1 MTQLLEVKDLV
12 TRFYTEDGVVH
23 AVNGISY
30 TLDEGESLGIVGESG
45 SGKSVGVKSI
55 MRLIPS
61 PPGRIEEG
69 KVIFNGRDVLQISEE
84 EMRHIRGREIAMI
97 FQDPMTSLNPVL
109 TIGLQMTEGLEL
121 HLGMKKEQAED
132 RAVEMMALVGIPNA
146 RDRLNDYPHQFSG
159 GQRQRIGIAMA
170 LSCNPSLLI
179 ADEPT
184 TALDVTIQA
193 QIVDLVLKL
202 KEQLGMAIIWI
213 THDLGV
219 IAGMVEKMAV
229 MYAGFIVETA
239 PVNDIYHNTA
249 HPYTLGLL
257 ESLPKINMV
266 EGERLIPIEGLPPDL
281 LRKPNYCPFAPRC
294 RYAVNHCFTE
304 NPPLSAISE
313 GHFAA
318 CWRAQEVYEGLRINE
333 YADVQEVAA

>member
-1 MTQLLEVKDLV
+1 MTQLMDVKNLT

-55 MRLIPS
+55 MGLIPN
-61 PPGRIEEG
+61 PPGRVEDGE
-69 KVIFNGRDVLQISEE
+69 VIFIDRDLLQIPKE
-84 EMRHIRGREIAMI
+84 EMRRVRGREMAMI

-109 TIGLQMTEGLEL
+109 TVGLQMTEGLEL
-121 HLGMKKEQAED
+121 HLGMTKEQAEA
-132 RAVEMMALVGIPNA
+132 RAVEMMSLVGIPNC
-146 RDRLNDYPHQFSG
+146 RQRLKNYPHEFSG

-170 LSCNPSLLI
+170 LTCNPSLLI

-193 QIVDLVLKL
+193 QIVDIILKL

-219 IAGMVEKMAV
+219 IAGMVDKVAV
-229 MYAGFIVETA
+229 MYAGFIVELA
-239 PVNDIYHNTA
+239 PVHDLYKKTA

-257 ESLPKINMV
+257 ESLPKM
-266 EGERLIPIEGLPPDL
+266 ESDKKTRLIAIEGLPPDL
-281 LRKPNYCPFAPRC
+281 LQEPTFCPFAPRC
-294 RYAVNHCFTE
+294 RFVIDRCWQE
-304 NPPLSAISE
+304 NPAMNTVDHE
-313 GHFAA
+313 HYAA
-318 CWRAQEVYEGLRINE
+318 CWRAAEVFNGLRVDA
-333 YADVQEVAA
+333 YAAEEVAA